1 MDHIAFIMDGNGRWA
16 NLQKKARKH
25 GHESGSS
32 NVYNIFSSCI
42 DLGINTATFFAM
54 SSENMYRSKE
64 ETDYISY
71 LLDKSIKH
79 HLHDLLNNKV
89 KFKVIGETTSLP
101 FSIKKT
107 IEQAEQLTAKF
118 NKYSLNI
125 AYNYGGQWDIINAIE
140 TMINDIGSFDNA
152 KLPDYLSTG
161 RSYPDLIIRTGGY
174 RRLSNFMLWQSVYS
188 ELVFVDTLWP
198 DFCSND
204 LKKIINDY
212 KLIKR
217 NFGKV
222 D

>member
-16 NLQKKARKH
+16 NTQKKARKH
-25 GHESGSS
+25 GHASGSS
-32 NVYNIFSSCI
+32 NVYNIFASCI
-42 DLGINTATFFAM
+42 DLGINSATFFAM

-89 KFKVIGETTSLP
+89 KFKVIGDITNLP
-101 FSIKKT
+101 MSIKKT
-107 IEQAEQLTAKF
+107 IQQAEQLTSKF

-125 AYNYGGQWDIINAIE
+125 AYNYGGQWDISNAIE
-140 TMINDIGSFDNA
+140 TMIDDIGKFDNT

-161 RSYPDLIIRTGGY
+161 RNYPDLIIRTGGY

-198 DFCSND
+198 DFSSD
-204 LKKIINDY
+204 QLKKIINDY

>member
-16 NLQKKARKH
+16 NSQKKARKH

-42 DLGINTATFFAM
+42 DLGINSATFFAM

-89 KFKVIGETTSLP
+89 KFKVIGDVTDLP
-101 FSIKKT
+101 ISIKKT
-107 IEQAEQLTAKF
+107 IQQAEQLTSKF
-118 NKYSLNI
+118 SKYSLNI

-140 TMINDIGSFDNA
+140 TMIEDIGNFDNT

-161 RSYPDLIIRTGGY
+161 RNYPDLIIRTGGY
-174 RRLSNFMLWQSVYS
+174 KRLSNFMLWQLAYS
-188 ELVFVDTLWP
+188 EIYFEKKLWP
-198 DFCSND
+198 DFTIKDYNRIISSF
-204 LKKIINDY
+204 KK
-212 KLIKR
+212 IKR
-217 NFGKV
+217 NFGNI
-222 D
+222 